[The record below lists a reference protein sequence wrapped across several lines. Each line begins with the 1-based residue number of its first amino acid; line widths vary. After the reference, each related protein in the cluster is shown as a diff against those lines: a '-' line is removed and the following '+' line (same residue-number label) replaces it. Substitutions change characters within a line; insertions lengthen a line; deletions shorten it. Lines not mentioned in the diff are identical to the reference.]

1 MRNLNRRSRLRTGSG
16 RQQRSL
22 AGKDASMDEKGGN
35 SPAMAA
41 LACQGRGEG
50 KDVSHLQIALVG
62 VNEYCLDTSLLSK
75 HHSLTV
81 EEMVIFPMP
90 TKMGMEPSSPR

>member
-1 MRNLNRRSRLRTGSG
+1 MLSTAQKAEGVEDHEHIKNKTMRNLNRRSRLRTGSG

-22 AGKDASMDEKGGN
+22 AGKDASMDEKVGN

-50 KDVSHLQIALVG
+50 
-62 VNEYCLDTSLLSK
+62 ERCL
-75 HHSLTV
+75 
-81 EEMVIFPMP
+81 
-90 TKMGMEPSSPR
+90 SSPNCIGGGE